1 MDKKETLQELTFG
14 QVIDLLT
21 PNEVAMSTQSDEYIK
36 LVNKRNP
43 PKIYNGR
50 KFVISNGAI
59 HYNPTTNLLE
69 FYNGRTIY
77 LGYNGNFGHMS
88 KFVIVSREEYEA
100 LIGEKFNDKE
110 EV

>member
-14 QVIDLLT
+14 QMVDLLT
-21 PNEVAMSTQSDEYIK
+21 PNEVAVSTQSDEYIK

-43 PKIYNGR
+43 PKICNGR
-50 KFVISNGAI
+50 KFVVSNGAI

-77 LGYNGNFGHMS
+77 LGYSGTVKHMS
-88 KFVIVSREEYEA
+88 KFVLVSREEY
-100 LIGEKFNDKE
+100 KE
-110 EV
+110 LFDSKK